1 MVPWAEPPDFTGELL
16 ACLNG
21 ADEFMPHTILLFVVG
36 AHDNGT
42 KSNHGGSFVSG

>member
-1 MVPWAEPPDFTGELL
+1 MDLMTVIETAEYLRISKQTLYKWNSMG
-16 ACLNG
+16 
-21 ADEFMPHTILLFVVG
+21 IVG